1 MRGHGLRGPV
11 TAFSSGQRPAALSGS
26 YLVLELSNRCSL
38 ACVHCSV
45 AEGVAHPHH
54 KVTGRLDPELAY
66 ALFDDLAETGTR
78 FDTLILFWLGEPL
91 LHPHFGPIYRAAL
104 RAAQQHGSFN
114 KVEVHTNATH
124 LDARR
129 IRGALNA
136 SPVPQ
141 VWHFSLDAASQE
153 TYTPIKGKDRFDRV
167 QANVA
172 DFIVARAQLAAPY
185 PRPVFQF
192 IVGSNNVHEVGA
204 FRAHWEGVCKQAGV
218 PVRAAAQH
226 VPPGTDAVVFFRQ
239 LDCPTA
245 EMQARE
251 NAVFRQ
257 AMEEQGL
264 PLPRQDKAPVQ
275 VAAKNLSPCSGYW
288 KSPVIGWDGKLTV
301 CTRDNRLENSV
312 GTLAESSFGELWY
325 GEKLQERRERVAQG
339 DYSLTPLCTTCFI
352 PKSSNHSDI
361 NADEIATFNRR
372 NP

>member
-1 MRGHGLRGPV
+1 MRGHGLRGSV
-11 TAFSSGQRPAALSGS
+11 TAFSSGQLPAALSGS

-54 KVTGRLDPELAY
+54 KVTGRLDPQLAY
-66 ALFDDLAETGTR
+66 ALFDDLAQTQTR

-153 TYTPIKGKDRFDRV
+153 TYTPIKGKDRFDLV

-172 DFIVARAQLAAPY
+172 DFIVARAQLAAPF

-204 FRAHWEGVCKQAGV
+204 FRAHWERVCKQAGV

-257 AMEEQGL
+257 AMAEQGL

-275 VAAKNLSPCSGYW
+275 VAAENLSPCSGYW

-325 GEKLQERRERVAQG
+325 GEKLQERRERVALG
-339 DYSLTPLCTTCFI
+339 DYILTPLCTTCFI

-361 NADEIATFNRR
+361 NTDEIAAFNRK
-372 NP
+372 NS